1 MIPDGEYTAI
11 VDQIED
17 GLAALEVTTGEE
29 RYELLP
35 PVEAL
40 PEDAQQADAVLEV
53 EIQNGEIVGAEYNRA
68 ATSSRSEQA
77 QDRFDRL
84 SQRPPNDE
92 DGGDG

>member
-11 VDQIED
+11 VDRIED

-40 PEDAQQADAVLEV
+40 PGDAQQADAVLEIK
-53 EIQNGEIVGAEYNRA
+53 IQNGEVVEVEYDHA
-68 ATSSRSEQA
+68 ATTSRSEQA

-84 SQRPPNDE
+84 SQRPPDDD
-92 DGGDG
+92 DGGGG